1 LYYFLS
7 MSSKKF
13 SISKAIIRGDDYVP
27 LVDPEEDDEDAP
39 LDEQREDTDDQRD
52 VSYAPLRSITPP
64 IDDAVMPTLYHSHA
78 VVRREEEVDVD
89 EGECEDAHSRSR
101 SRSRSPSPSP
111 STKRRKREC
120 DLLVDERHKLNQ
132 YREELDDLRYKT
144 QSQRQ
149 ELDRVRYEYFTA
161 LQTVC
166 HTALRQM
173 EVSMNRPP
181 PTYRQAYQPR
191 PHVSVPRQDPPWPY
205 TDVLDLI
212 NQPKP
217 KPQPQPRPNNLSYRP
232 PQQSQVP
239 KPMAQPQPQPQPQ
252 SQPRPQINIP
262 PAPYGWSHK
271 EWKNH
276 LRIQARNEK
285 RKNRSTEQTLHAM

>member
-1 LYYFLS
+1 

-13 SISKAIIRGDDYVP
+13 SISKAIIRGDEYVP
-27 LVDPEEDDEDAP
+27 LVPEEDDEDAP

-64 IDDAVMPTLYHSHA
+64 IDDSVMPTLYHSHA

-89 EGECEDAHSRSR
+89 EGECEDAHSRSRSR

-166 HTALRQM
+166 HTALRHM

-239 KPMAQPQPQPQPQ
+239 KPMAQPQPQPQ
-252 SQPRPQINIP
+252 SQPKPQINIP